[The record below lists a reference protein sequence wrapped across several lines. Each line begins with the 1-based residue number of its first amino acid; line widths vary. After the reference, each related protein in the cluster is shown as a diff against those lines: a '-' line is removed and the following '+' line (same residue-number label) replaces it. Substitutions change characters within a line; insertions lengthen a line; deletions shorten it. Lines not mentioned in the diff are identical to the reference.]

1 MAGSM
6 VPDADA
12 PAGSASR
19 AVAATARATPPR
31 RRGREGCLVMS
42 ITTALRREGHGLCRH
57 ANNSRTPRAKP
68 GTTSAR
74 CRCIAYVTPPQ
85 NRSGRSVAIVASLAL
100 AAGVLSGVTDAHA
113 AGQPTARVCAHRVAL
128 VESPGGA
135 IVGVV
140 RRGDLVTVLRR
151 TEDDRWRRVQTTFRT
166 RGWLRTKALCAG
178 DR

>member
-1 MAGSM
+1 M
-6 VPDADA
+6 
-12 PAGSASR
+12 
-19 AVAATARATPPR
+19 
-31 RRGREGCLVMS
+31 
-42 ITTALRREGHGLCRH
+42 
-57 ANNSRTPRAKP
+57 
-68 GTTSAR
+68 
-74 CRCIAYVTPPQ
+74 TPPQ

-113 AGQPTARVCAHRVAL
+113 AGLTDAHAAGRPTARVCSHRVAL

-166 RGWLRTKALCAG
+166 RGWLRTKTLCAE